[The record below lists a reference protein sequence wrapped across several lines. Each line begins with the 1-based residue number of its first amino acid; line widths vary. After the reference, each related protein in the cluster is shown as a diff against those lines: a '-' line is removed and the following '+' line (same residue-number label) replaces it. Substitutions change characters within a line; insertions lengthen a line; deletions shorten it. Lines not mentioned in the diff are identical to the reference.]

1 MLGKQ
6 RLCALSFSWAA
17 AGSVTGGPRASA
29 SAAVPAPRRGRHL
42 KRRFAD
48 RTPDPPNQRLWAG
61 PGARILTG
69 RAGGPSLLP
78 PPGVRFG
85 GSAWGPKPASCQRP
99 PPRPPPRPPR
109 RPSAAE
115 QRRPSRPGTP
125 GGLRPRAAW
134 AKCGRLR
141 GEAIPRAE
149 PRYSRTRVRLGT
161 QGVGGCAQAEPNET
175 GAAEEETGFVAVSSS
190 AGHRH
195 VEECDG

>member
-1 MLGKQ
+1 MGKQ

-48 RTPDPPNQRLWAG
+48 RTPDPPNQRLRAG

-85 GSAWGPKPASCQRP
+85 GSAWGPSQRAASDRHRARHRARHAGPAPRSRGGRAGRGRP
-99 PPRPPPRPPR
+99 AGSGPGQPG
-109 RPSAAE
+109 PSADGSE
-115 QRRPSRPGTP
+115 GRRSPGRSPVTH
-125 GGLRPRAAW
+125 GRGSGWGRRVWAA
-134 AKCGRLR
+134 ARR
-141 GEAIPRAE
+141 
-149 PRYSRTRVRLGT
+149 
-161 QGVGGCAQAEPNET
+161 QN
-175 GAAEEETGFVAVSSS
+175 
-190 AGHRH
+190 
-195 VEECDG
+195 